1 MRDKEAQHRN
11 LFFPMNEHVQCAAL
25 GHGALDRDV
34 QEPNNSARMFLGV
47 RQRRNRTLLYDTEIC
62 LAARLQ
68 LLPRLL
74 SGRPPTLPLP
84 LSACVC
90 ERRSNLGTALKASK
104 CDSAE
109 PGLSCGM
116 ACRIFLEL
124 ELEAHGAARWTQDVR
139 GDLFR
144 CEGCHSEPIHPC
156 QCHPRHNFPTR
167 LS

>member
-25 GHGALDRDV
+25 GHGALDRDF
-34 QEPNNSARMFLGV
+34 QEPNNCARTFLGV
-47 RQRRNRTLLYDTEIC
+47 RQHRNRTLPYDTEI
-62 LAARLQ
+62 
-68 LLPRLL
+68 

-139 GDLFR
+139 GDLFW
-144 CEGCHSEPIHPC
+144 CKGCHREPIHPC
-156 QCHPRHNFPTR
+156 QCHPRHNFSAR